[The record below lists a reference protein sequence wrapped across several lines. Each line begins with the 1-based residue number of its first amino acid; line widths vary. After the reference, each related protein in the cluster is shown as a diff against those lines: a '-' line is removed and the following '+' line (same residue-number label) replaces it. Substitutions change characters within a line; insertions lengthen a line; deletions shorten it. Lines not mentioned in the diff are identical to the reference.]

1 MKLEIKE
8 EFLNW
13 ENKLLEIFIFLL
25 SDRYSNRKS
34 QIFSKKNSYML
45 MYYTKDQL
53 IKSLESFSQYL
64 EKDEKFIPIRTDIHE
79 IVVNN
84 KYEPYS
90 YHFII
95 NFFKEVI
102 WWDFE
107 KTYQVEKFITSNR
120 DNTWLLKRFFINFL
134 EMFTNIDDFR
144 ENFIEQIKNFDEK
157 NFNIYHKE
165 MVYLY
170 YLIWESFPI
179 KNNKKTDKR
188 LHKIKIKLLDWRSLI
203 ISKSEEN
210 IEETKLVQPYYFTE
224 LEEQKNKHNN

>member
-1 MKLEIKE
+1 MKLEIKK

-25 SDRYSNRKS
+25 SDRYSDRRS
-34 QIFSKKNSYML
+34 QISSKENSYVL

-53 IKSLESFSQYL
+53 IKSLERFSQYL

-95 NFFKEVI
+95 TFFKEVI

-107 KTYQVEKFITSNR
+107 KTYQVEKFIATNR
-120 DNTWLLKRFFINFL
+120 DNLWILKRFFISFM
-134 EMFTNIDDFR
+134 EIFTNIEDFR
-144 ENFIEQIKNFDEK
+144 EIFIEQVENFNE
-157 NFNIYHKE
+157 NIFNIYNRE
-165 MVYLY
+165 MVYIY
-170 YLIWESFPI
+170 YLVWESFPI
-179 KNNKKTDKR
+179 LNNKKIDKR
-188 LHKIKIKLLDWRSLI
+188 LHKIKIKLLDWKALI
-203 ISKSEEN
+203 ITKSVKN
-210 IEETKLVQPYYFTE
+210 MEETKIKPYYFTD
-224 LEEQKNKHNN
+224 LVKQKNKYNN

>member
-53 IKSLESFSQYL
+53 IKSLERFSHYL
-64 EKDEKFIPIRTDIHE
+64 EKDEKFIPIKTDIHE

-107 KTYQVEKFITSNR
+107 KTYQVEKFITSTR
-120 DNTWLLKRFFINFL
+120 DNLWILKRFFISFL
-134 EMFTNIDDFR
+134 EIFTNIEDFR
-144 ENFIEQIKNFDEK
+144 KIFIEQIENFDEK
-157 NFNIYHKE
+157 FFNIYHKE

-170 YLIWESFPI
+170 YLIWESFSI
-179 KNNKKTDKR
+179 RNNKKIDKR
-188 LHKIKIKLLDWRSLI
+188 LHKIKIKLLDWKALI
-203 ISKSEEN
+203 ITNSEKN
-210 IEETKLVQPYYFTE
+210 IEETKMKPYYFTE
-224 LEEQKNKHNN
+224 LEELKNKHNN